1 MTDIAKALTELGVK
15 EWRLS
20 GEPTTKVEFASAYVK
35 VIGVND
41 NGLAIEST
49 NESDWG
55 VTWEEVVAKRDEL
68 IAAEPM
74 RLLRAERNRKIA
86 TSDWRGNSDVTMTD
100 AWKTYMRRQ
109 TNTMNYSSDLPLAQG
124 VNFDI
129 Q

>member
-49 NESDWG
+49 KSS
-55 VTWEEVVAKRDEL
+55 
-68 IAAEPM
+68 
-74 RLLRAERNRKIA
+74 
-86 TSDWRGNSDVTMTD
+86 TSILTHVSIC
-100 AWKTYMRRQ
+100 K
-109 TNTMNYSSDLPLAQG
+109 NTPISNLT
-124 VNFDI
+124 
-129 Q
+129 